1 MSQRKTPG
9 LFGILTNLYVV
20 TLVIYLIL
28 RGLFGDRF
36 WWLSLVNTF
45 AYILF
50 LPLLALLPL
59 ALLFRARLYAL
70 RLLPVALVGGLWYG
84 PYYLPKSPVQT
95 SENTIRVAT
104 GNMWIRNP
112 RLDELESWIRN
123 SGADVLL
130 MQEITPEYAA
140 KRLDS
145 LKDMYPFQYLQEDA
159 LRWAGNESM
168 NVTLS
173 RYPIISSD
181 FIDLKTPDTANPL
194 RIVVEVDGK
203 RIAIYNVHLAFPR
216 GQVRLPSLA
225 TNFYLTVVFGF
236 DDNIRNKQID
246 GLLQQLEKE
255 PYPYIVG
262 GDFNT
267 SDQSATYGKLAQH
280 LHDSFRERG
289 VGMGGSW
296 PVSAARGLPAFIP
309 PIIRID
315 YLWHSDGLRAVEAH
329 QGAPTGSDHL
339 PLFATLE
346 IAE

>member
-20 TLVIYLIL
+20 TLIIYLIL

-59 ALLFRARLYAL
+59 ALLFRARLHTL

-84 PYYLPKSPVQT
+84 PYYLPKPPVET
-95 SENTIRVAT
+95 ASGRTIQVLT
-104 GNMWIRNP
+104 HNVWGNHHDLHQMEEWIRQSN
-112 RLDELESWIRN
+112 
-123 SGADVLL
+123 ADLVLL
-130 MQEITPEYAA
+130 QEISPAYAT
-140 KRLDS
+140 DS
-145 LKDMYPFQYLQEDA
+145 LPNLMDIYPYQFSQPDSS
-159 LRWAGNESM
+159 RWGGNI
-168 NVTLS
+168 TLS
-173 RYPIISSD
+173 RYPIVSREY
-181 FIDLKTPDTANPL
+181 IDLETPDTPYPQ
-194 RIVVEVDGK
+194 RIIIDVDGQYV
-203 RIAIYNVHLAFPR
+203 AVYNVHLAFPR
-216 GQVRLPSLA
+216 GHIRLPA
-225 TNFYLTVVFGF
+225 MAANFYLSVVFGY
-236 DDNIRNKQID
+236 DDKIRNKQID
-246 GLLQQLEKE
+246 RLLEQLKKE
-255 PYPYIVG
+255 PYPFIVG

-267 SDQSATYGKLAQH
+267 SDQSATYGKLAQR

-315 YLWHSDGLRAVEAH
+315 YLWHSDGLRTIEAY

-346 IAE
+346 LPE